1 MLIRFPSL
9 VQNTCIIAVWTEVE
23 QINIDG
29 GKLGQEFCDTG
40 VQDLGR
46 YCCIVLIWT
55 SPRPAIM
62 MAHI

>member
-1 MLIRFPSL
+1 MG
-9 VQNTCIIAVWTEVE
+9 VE

-29 GKLGQEFCDTG
+29 GKLGQGFLDTG

-62 MAHI
+62 MAHV